1 MNLIFIYKEDIMDLS
16 GILNFINSIF
26 GDINGFLQN
35 LIELDNL
42 ILNLYDQF
50 IKPLPELIKIPGTV
64 LLLVIIILGTIQFV
78 KKMLKLF
85 VVIAVILVIVLALS
99 S

>member
-1 MNLIFIYKEDIMDLS
+1 MESS
-16 GILNFINSIF
+16 GILNVINNIF

-35 LIELDNL
+35 LIQFDNL
-42 ILNLYDQF
+42 ILGFYDQV
-50 IKPLPELIKIPGTV
+50 IAPLPELVKIPGSV
-64 LLLVIIILGTIQFV
+64 LLAVILVLGTIQFV

-85 VVIAVILVIVLALS
+85 IVVAVILVIVLAMS

>member
-1 MNLIFIYKEDIMDLS
+1 MESS
-16 GILNFINSIF
+16 GILNFINNIF

-35 LIELDNL
+35 LIQFDDL
-42 ILNLYDQF
+42 ILGFYDQV
-50 IKPLPELIKIPGTV
+50 IAPLPELVKIPGSV
-64 LLLVIIILGTIQFV
+64 LIAVILVLGTIQFV

-85 VVIAVILVIVLALS
+85 IVVAVILVIVLAMS

>member
-1 MNLIFIYKEDIMDLS
+1 MDLS
-16 GILNFINSIF
+16 GILNFINNIF

-35 LIELDNL
+35 LIGLDNL

-50 IKPLPELIKIPGTV
+50 VKPLPELIKIPSAV
-64 LLLVIIILGTIQFV
+64 LLFVIIILGTIQFV

>member
-1 MNLIFIYKEDIMDLS
+1 MESS
-16 GILNFINSIF
+16 GILNVINNIF

-35 LIELDNL
+35 LIQFDDL
-42 ILNLYDQF
+42 ILGFYDQV
-50 IKPLPELIKIPGTV
+50 IAPLPELVKIPGSV
-64 LLLVIIILGTIQFV
+64 LLAVILVLGTIQFV

-85 VVIAVILVIVLALS
+85 IVVAVILVIVLAMS

>member
-1 MNLIFIYKEDIMDLS
+1 MDIS
-16 GILNFINSIF
+16 GILNFVNSIF

-35 LIELDNL
+35 LIGLDNL

>member
-1 MNLIFIYKEDIMDLS
+1 MESS
-16 GILNFINSIF
+16 GILNVINNIF

-35 LIELDNL
+35 LIQFDDL
-42 ILNLYDQF
+42 ILGFYDQF
-50 IKPLPELIKIPGTV
+50 IAPLPELVKIPGSV
-64 LLLVIIILGTIQFV
+64 LLAVILVLGTIQFV

-85 VVIAVILVIVLALS
+85 IVVAVILVIVLAMS

>member
-1 MNLIFIYKEDIMDLS
+1 MDIS

-35 LIELDNL
+35 LIGLDNL
-42 ILNLYDQF
+42 ILNLYEQF
-50 IKPLPELIKIPGTV
+50 IKPLPELVKIPGTV
-64 LLLVIIILGTIQFV
+64 LLVIIIILGTIQFV
-78 KKMLKLF
+78 RKMLKLF

>member
-1 MNLIFIYKEDIMDLS
+1 MESS
-16 GILNFINSIF
+16 GILNVINNIF

-35 LIELDNL
+35 LIQFDDL
-42 ILNLYDQF
+42 ILGFYYQV
-50 IKPLPELIKIPGTV
+50 IAPLPELVKIPGSV
-64 LLLVIIILGTIQFV
+64 LLAVILVLGTIQFV

-85 VVIAVILVIVLALS
+85 IVVAVILVIVLAMS

>member
-1 MNLIFIYKEDIMDLS
+1 MESS
-16 GILNFINSIF
+16 GILGVINNIF

-35 LIELDNL
+35 LIQFDDL
-42 ILNLYDQF
+42 ILGFYDQV
-50 IKPLPELIKIPGTV
+50 IAPLPELVKIPGSV
-64 LLLVIIILGTIQFV
+64 LLAVILVLGTIQFV

-85 VVIAVILVIVLALS
+85 IVVAVILVIVLAMS

>member
-1 MNLIFIYKEDIMDLS
+1 MESS
-16 GILNFINSIF
+16 GILNVINNIF

-35 LIELDNL
+35 LIQFDDL
-42 ILNLYDQF
+42 ILGFYDQV
-50 IKPLPELIKIPGTV
+50 IAPLPELVKIPVSV
-64 LLLVIIILGTIQFV
+64 LLAVILVLGTIQFV

-85 VVIAVILVIVLALS
+85 IVVAVILVIVLAMS

>member
-1 MNLIFIYKEDIMDLS
+1 MESS
-16 GILNFINSIF
+16 GILSFINNIF

-35 LIELDNL
+35 LIQFDDL
-42 ILNLYDQF
+42 ILGFYDQV
-50 IKPLPELIKIPGTV
+50 IAPLPEMVKIPGSI
-64 LLLVIIILGTIQFV
+64 LLAVVIVLGTIQFV

-85 VVIAVILVIVLALS
+85 IVVAVILVIVLAMS

>member
-1 MNLIFIYKEDIMDLS
+1 METS
-16 GILNFINSIF
+16 GIINFINNIF

-35 LIELDNL
+35 LIQFDEL
-42 ILNLYDQF
+42 ILGFYDQV
-50 IKPLPELIKIPGTV
+50 IAPLPELVKIPGSV
-64 LLLVIIILGTIQFV
+64 LLAVIIVLGTIQFV

-85 VVIAVILVIVLALS
+85 IVVAVILVIVLAMS

>member
-1 MNLIFIYKEDIMDLS
+1 METS
-16 GILNFINSIF
+16 GIINFINNIF

-35 LIELDNL
+35 LIQFDEL
-42 ILNLYDQF
+42 ILGFYDQV
-50 IKPLPELIKIPGTV
+50 IAPLPELVKIPGSV
-64 LLLVIIILGTIQFV
+64 LLAVIIVLGTIQFV

-85 VVIAVILVIVLALS
+85 IAVAVILVIVLAMS

>member
-1 MNLIFIYKEDIMDLS
+1 METS
-16 GILNFINSIF
+16 GIMNFINNIF

-35 LIELDNL
+35 LIQFDEL
-42 ILNLYDQF
+42 ILGFYDQV
-50 IKPLPELIKIPGTV
+50 IAPLPELVKIPGSV
-64 LLLVIIILGTIQFV
+64 LLAVIIVLGTIQFV

-85 VVIAVILVIVLALS
+85 IAVAVILVIVLAMS

>member
-1 MNLIFIYKEDIMDLS
+1 METS
-16 GILNFINSIF
+16 GILNFINNIF

-35 LIELDNL
+35 LIQFDEL
-42 ILNLYDQF
+42 ILGFYDQV
-50 IKPLPELIKIPGTV
+50 IAPLPELVKIPGSV
-64 LLLVIIILGTIQFV
+64 LLAVIIVLGTIQFV

-85 VVIAVILVIVLALS
+85 IVVAVILVIVLAMS

>member
-1 MNLIFIYKEDIMDLS
+1 MDIS
-16 GILNFINSIF
+16 GILNFVNSIF

-35 LIELDNL
+35 LIGLDNL
-42 ILNLYDQF
+42 ILNLYEQF
-50 IKPLPELIKIPGTV
+50 IKPLPELVKIPGTV

>member
-1 MNLIFIYKEDIMDLS
+1 MESS
-16 GILNFINSIF
+16 GILNFINNIF

-35 LIELDNL
+35 LIQFDDL
-42 ILNLYDQF
+42 ILGFYDQV
-50 IKPLPELIKIPGTV
+50 IAPLPELVKIPGSV
-64 LLLVIIILGTIQFV
+64 LLAVILVLGTIQFV

-85 VVIAVILVIVLALS
+85 IVVAVILVIVLAMS

>member
-1 MNLIFIYKEDIMDLS
+1 MESS
-16 GILNFINSIF
+16 GILNFINNIF

-35 LIELDNL
+35 LIQFDDL
-42 ILNLYDQF
+42 ILGFYDQV
-50 IKPLPELIKIPGTV
+50 IAPLPELVKIPGSV
-64 LLLVIIILGTIQFV
+64 LLGVILVLGTIQFV

-85 VVIAVILVIVLALS
+85 IVVAVILVIVLAMS

>member
-1 MNLIFIYKEDIMDLS
+1 MESS
-16 GILNFINSIF
+16 GIFNFINNIF

-35 LIELDNL
+35 LIQFDDL
-42 ILNLYDQF
+42 ILGFYDQV
-50 IKPLPELIKIPGTV
+50 IAPLPELVKIPGSV
-64 LLLVIIILGTIQFV
+64 LLAIIIVLGTIQFV

-85 VVIAVILVIVLALS
+85 IVVAVILVIVLAMS

>member
-1 MNLIFIYKEDIMDLS
+1 METS
-16 GILNFINSIF
+16 GILNFINNIF

-35 LIELDNL
+35 LIQFDEL
-42 ILNLYDQF
+42 ILGFYDQV
-50 IKPLPELIKIPGTV
+50 IAPLPELVKIPGSV
-64 LLLVIIILGTIQFV
+64 LLAVIIILGTIQFV

-85 VVIAVILVIVLALS
+85 IVVAVILVIVLAMS

>member
-1 MNLIFIYKEDIMDLS
+1 MDIS
-16 GILNFINSIF
+16 GILNFVNSIF

-35 LIELDNL
+35 LIGLDNL

-50 IKPLPELIKIPGTV
+50 IKPLPELVKIPGTV
-64 LLLVIIILGTIQFV
+64 LLLIIIILGTIQFV

-99 S
+99 

>member
-1 MNLIFIYKEDIMDLS
+1 METS
-16 GILNFINSIF
+16 GIFDFINNIF

-35 LIELDNL
+35 LIQFDER
-42 ILNLYDQF
+42 ILGLYDQM
-50 IKPLPELIKIPGTV
+50 IVPLPELVKIPGSI
-64 LLLVIIILGTIQFV
+64 LLAVIIVLGTIQFV

-85 VVIAVILVIVLALS
+85 IAVAVILVIVLAMS

>member
-1 MNLIFIYKEDIMDLS
+1 METNGVFE
-16 GILNFINSIF
+16 FINNIF

-35 LIELDNL
+35 LIQFDQR
-42 ILNLYDQF
+42 ILGFYDQV
-50 IKPLPELIKIPGTV
+50 IAPLPELIKIPGSI
-64 LLLVIIILGTIQFV
+64 LLSVIIVLGTVQFV

-85 VVIAVILVIVLALS
+85 IVLAVILVIVLAMS

>member
-1 MNLIFIYKEDIMDLS
+1 METS
-16 GILNFINSIF
+16 GILNFINNIF

-35 LIELDNL
+35 LIQFDEL
-42 ILNLYDQF
+42 ILGFYDQV
-50 IKPLPELIKIPGTV
+50 IAPLPELVKIPGSV
-64 LLLVIIILGTIQFV
+64 LLGVILVLGTIQFV

-85 VVIAVILVIVLALS
+85 IVVAVILVIVLAMS

>member
-1 MNLIFIYKEDIMDLS
+1 MES
-16 GILNFINSIF
+16 GILNFINNIF

-35 LIELDNL
+35 FIQFDAR
-42 ILNLYDQF
+42 ILSFYEEV
-50 IKPLPELIKIPGTV
+50 IAPLPELIKIPGSV
-64 LLLVIIILGTIQFV
+64 LIVVILVLGTIQFV

-85 VVIAVILVIVLALS
+85 IIVAVILVIVLAMS

>member
-1 MNLIFIYKEDIMDLS
+1 MDLS

-35 LIELDNL
+35 LIGLDNL

-50 IKPLPELIKIPGTV
+50 IKPLPELIKIPSTV

>member
-1 MNLIFIYKEDIMDLS
+1 MDLS

-35 LIELDNL
+35 LIGLDKL

-50 IKPLPELIKIPGTV
+50 IKPLPELVKIPGTV

-85 VVIAVILVIVLALS
+85 VVMAVILVIVLALS
-99 S
+99 